1 MRKQISPA
9 AVGGFVIG
17 AAALAITMVMILWGG
32 QLFTHSHDYVL
43 YFSGDVN
50 GLQSGAPVKFKG
62 VQVGN
67 VSRIMLSLNIG
78 TGNQPPLLLI
88 PVIVQLNSKTVV
100 HEGAGQ
106 LDLDNPAIVKQLVEE
121 GLRGQI
127 ASESIVT
134 GILYVSL
141 DIRPT
146 TPAHFVAPHDSLYP
160 EIPTLPTAF
169 EQAQELAMEALTKLG
184 RVDLEKLITGLTDT
198 VAQMSELAKS
208 PQLKTA
214 IESLPGAINRLGA
227 AAESI
232 QRLADH
238 ANTQLAST
246 TEALRK
252 TSMSATLALEQTQ
265 ATLKGVRETVG
276 PGSPISYQLGQT
288 LTDLSQAA
296 RAMRDLAD
304 YLNRNPSAIVRGRP
318 AGSGQ

>member
-1 MRKQISPA
+1 MRKRISLA

-78 TGNQPPLLLI
+78 TGNQPPSLLI

-100 HEGAGQ
+100 HEGAGR
-106 LDLDNPAIVKQLVEE
+106 LDLDNPGVVKQLVSE

-141 DIRPT
+141 DIR
-146 TPAHFVAPHDSLYP
+146 
-160 EIPTLPTAF
+160 TLPTAF

-184 RVDLEKLITGLTDT
+184 KVDLEKLITGLTDT
-198 VAQMSELAKS
+198 VTQMSELAKS
-208 PQLKTA
+208 PQLKSA
-214 IESLPGAINRLGA
+214 IESLPGAINRLSA
-227 AAESI
+227 AA
-232 QRLADH
+232 
-238 ANTQLAST
+238 AS
-246 TEALRK
+246 
-252 TSMSATLALEQTQ
+252 
-265 ATLKGVRETVG
+265 
-276 PGSPISYQLGQT
+276 
-288 LTDLSQAA
+288 
-296 RAMRDLAD
+296 
-304 YLNRNPSAIVRGRP
+304 
-318 AGSGQ
+318 

>member
-198 VAQMSELAKS
+198 VAQMSELAKA

-288 LTDLSQAA
+288 LSDLSQAA

>member
-67 VSRIMLSLNIG
+67 VSRIMLSLNIV

-88 PVIVQLNSKTVV
+88 PVILQLNSKTVV

-288 LTDLSQAA
+288 LSDLSQAA